1 MSAQTSSPVMISPVT
16 KRRSRFSIS
25 RGERKNLLLGL
36 LFISP
41 WIVGFLVFLVYPI
54 VYTFDL
60 SFTQYGGFGDP
71 IDIGFD
77 NYTRMWNDN
86 VFWTSVKATF
96 TYAGLAVPIGVLV
109 AFAIALAMDTPVRE
123 IPLYRTILFLPSV
136 LPLFATSFVFLILLN
151 PNQGIVNEILRTIG
165 ISPPNWFG
173 DPDWANFSIVMM
185 AQLGAG
191 QVALIFLAGLRGI
204 PTHLYESAKI
214 DGASWFNRFRN
225 ITWPLMTPI
234 ILYDLIVGISG
245 GIQVFTQAYIITNG
259 GPAQATTYLVF
270 YMYNN
275 AFMYMGQM
283 GYAAAL
289 GVVIFLITFVLA
301 GITFWT
307 SNKWVTYD
315 LT

>member
-1 MSAQTSSPVMISPVT
+1 MSAQTTSPVMVPPPT
-16 KRRSRFSIS
+16 TRRSRFSIS

-41 WIVGFLVFLVYPI
+41 WIIGFIIFLIYPI
-54 VYTFDL
+54 YYTFDL
-60 SFTQYGGFGDP
+60 SFTQYGGFGEP
-71 IDIGFD
+71 VDIGFD
-77 NYTRMWNDN
+77 NYSRMWNDN
-86 VFWTSVKATF
+86 VFWTAVKATF

-109 AFAIALAMDTPVRE
+109 AFAIALAMDQPVKE
-123 IPLYRTILFLPSV
+123 IPIYRTILFLPSV

-151 PNQGIVNEILRTIG
+151 PNQGIVNEVLRTVG

-173 DPDWANFSIVMM
+173 DPQWANFSIVMM
-185 AQLGAG
+185 AQMGAG

-204 PTHLYESAKI
+204 PTHLYESARI

-225 ITWPLMTPI
+225 ITLPLMTPI

-275 AFMYMGQM
+275 AFRYMGQM
-283 GYAAAL
+283 GYASAL
-289 GVVIFLITFVLA
+289 GVVIFMITFVLA

-307 SNKWVTYD
+307 SNKWVNYD

>member
-1 MSAQTSSPVMISPVT
+1 MSAQTTSPVMIPPVQG
-16 KRRSRFSIS
+16 KRSRFSIT

-41 WIVGFLVFLVYPI
+41 WIIGFFIFLIYPI
-54 VYTFDL
+54 VYTFQL

-71 IDIGFD
+71 LNIGLD
-77 NYTRMWNDN
+77 NYRRMWNDN
-86 VFWTSVKATF
+86 VFWTAVRATF

-109 AFAIALAMDTPVRE
+109 AFAIALAMDQPVRE
-123 IPLYRTILFLPSV
+123 IPIYRTILFLPSV

-151 PNQGIVNEILRTIG
+151 PNMGIVNELLRSIG

-173 DPDWANFSIVMM
+173 DPKWANFSIVLM
-185 AQLGAG
+185 AQMGAG

-204 PTHLYESAKI
+204 PTHLYEAARI
-214 DGASWFNRFRN
+214 DGASWANRFRN
-225 ITWPLMTPI
+225 ITLPLMTPI
-234 ILYDLIVGISG
+234 ILYDLIIGISG

-270 YMYNN
+270 YLYNN
-275 AFMYMGQM
+275 AFRYMGQM
-283 GYAAAL
+283 GYASAL

-301 GITFWT
+301 GLTFWT

>member
-1 MSAQTSSPVMISPVT
+1 MSAQTTSPVMVAPPI
-16 KRRSRFSIS
+16 KRRRRFSVT

-41 WIVGFLVFLVYPI
+41 WIVGFLVFLIYPI

-60 SFTQYGGFGDP
+60 SFTQYGGFGEP

-173 DPDWANFSIVMM
+173 DPQWANFSIVMM

-214 DGASWFNRFRN
+214 DGASWWNRFRN

-301 GITFWT
+301 GITFWS
-307 SNKWVTYD
+307 SNKWVNYD